1 MTVKM
6 FDAAYPPGE
15 ASEVADYQVCA
26 GYIGGDTPHVW
37 TRAEWERFS
46 RMHKLPIFTRSD
58 PGSANAAGDAFA
70 ALRQLHAIGASAGIP
85 FALDFETQV
94 NAGYVDA
101 FYDVVRWAGFL
112 LWVYGSAS
120 TVFGNPACNGY
131 WSPIMQAGGHSCTTT
146 TTFAP
151 PSTRKASAG
160 TRPWSNRGRKRSGS
174 GSRTRRPRREYR
186 GKAATAP
193 VVIAVGLRM

>member
-46 RMHKLPIFTRSD
+46 HMHKLPIFTRSD

-101 FYDVVRWAGFL
+101 FYDVVRSAGFR

-131 WSPIMQAGGHSCTTT
+131 WVADYAGRGPFMYEHDDVRATQYEEGIGWDSSLVKPWQE
-146 TTFAP
+146 TF
-151 PSTRKASAG
+151 RLWK
-160 TRPWSNRGRKRSGS
+160 
-174 GSRTRRPRREYR
+174 
-186 GKAATAP
+186 
-193 VVIAVGLRM
+193 